1 MAGLTCV
8 VRLAGRTW
16 RHVRR
21 ALPEASGRL
30 EALVEAWRALR
41 MEELAEAQELMRREE
56 ELRDELKE
64 SCFWLFLAVF
74 SCFQVVFSCF
84 HRVSDVW
91 EACEYGDP
99 ADTWTPTASAHP
111 VVGAHNDVARKL
123 IETELGR
130 LQWMVRC
137 GEALGHPDLPLG
149 KQPEAI

>member
-1 MAGLTCV
+1 MLSGPAMRPRAPPRGVPRGLGRPCGRRELRMAGLTCV

-64 SCFWLFLAVF
+64 SCFEPFLAVF
-74 SCFQVVFSCF
+74 RSFSAVSIVFRMCGRPANMEIRPTPGRRL
-84 HRVSDVW
+84 RVRIQLW
-91 EACEYGDP
+91 GL
-99 ADTWTPTASAHP
+99 TMMW
-111 VVGAHNDVARKL
+111 
-123 IETELGR
+123 
-130 LQWMVRC
+130 
-137 GEALGHPDLPLG
+137 
-149 KQPEAI
+149 PES

>member
-30 EALVEAWRALR
+30 AALVEAWRELR

-64 SCFWLFLAVF
+64 SCFEPFLAVF
-74 SCFQVVFSCF
+74 RSFSGRFQLFPSCFGCVGGLRIRRSGRHLDADCECASSCGG
-84 HRVSDVW
+84 S
-91 EACEYGDP
+91 
-99 ADTWTPTASAHP
+99 
-111 VVGAHNDVARKL
+111 
-123 IETELGR
+123 
-130 LQWMVRC
+130 Q
-137 GEALGHPDLPLG
+137 
-149 KQPEAI
+149 